1 MRVLASILGVV
12 LVLGALHDAGY
23 AASCPLTEA
32 QSQKSVAA
40 FGKIASFV
48 LSEPRCVNCHGGVNP
63 FIKSPGLDPDDANLP
78 ASLVPHGGGV
88 VLRDPKDIKSGTIPS
103 TCMDCH
109 NHMANKRDGSPT
121 KQWMTAAPFHNFVD
135 KDATT
140 LCRQFKKSL
149 AS

>member
-1 MRVLASILGVV
+1 MRVLPASAGIVLILGSLQV
-12 LVLGALHDAGY
+12 ASH

-32 QSQKSVAA
+32 QSQKSVVA

-63 FIKSPGLDPDDANLP
+63 FIKGIGLDSEDANLP
-78 ASLVPHGGGV
+78 ASLVVHGGGL
-88 VLRDPKDIKSGTIPS
+88 VLRDSEDIKKGTIPS

-121 KQWMTAAPFHNFVD
+121 KVWTTAAPFHNFVD
-135 KDATT
+135 KDSTT
-140 LCRQFKKSL
+140 LCR
-149 AS
+149 